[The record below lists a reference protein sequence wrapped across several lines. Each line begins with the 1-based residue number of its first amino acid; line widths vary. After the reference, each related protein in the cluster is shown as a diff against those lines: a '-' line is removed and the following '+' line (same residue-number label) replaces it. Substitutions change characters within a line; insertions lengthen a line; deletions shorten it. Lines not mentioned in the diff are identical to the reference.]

1 MRRQGHKLPC
11 DGKNQSRRKSGGY
24 TTEKKRPSVRE
35 YHFKFVD
42 KNYNRKSLEGKFEKK
57 IQTAVSGTEHNVNT
71 ETGTLIHRNIVWN

>member
-1 MRRQGHKLPC
+1 MAKIKVEEKAVDTRPK
-11 DGKNQSRRKSGGY
+11 
-24 TTEKKRPSVRE
+24 KKRPSVRE

-57 IQTAVSGTEHNVNT
+57 IQTAVSGTEHTVNT